1 MAGSPFSGM
10 GVFWQAA
17 LTIAQRARGAMQ
29 AVAMKVGLIA
39 QQPLAVESLRQ
50 NIRSVL
56 TDSQLR
62 CNARK
67 LQAEIKALPPVS
79 EAVHRLMVLARE
91 SA

>member
-1 MAGSPFSGM
+1 MILIPMGAGDQVPN
-10 GVFWQAA
+10 
-17 LTIAQRARGAMQ
+17 AMQ